1 MSDHPFE
8 SNEFTTP
15 LWDTDTLRRQSLT
28 LELHHADFMSQWGQA
43 LSAMVPAQIL
53 IEPEPI
59 QFKSYAQFLADV
71 PAVSDIQVFE
81 VEALQSLCA
90 WCIDLRLLPTAV
102 DCMFGG
108 AGRIP
113 VRNIQRPYTAIE
125 MGVRT
130 RFVESLATA
139 YEAAWHAVFPIRL
152 NSLRQE
158 SQLVS
163 LRLCLP
169 NDPVLHAKFKV
180 SFNGIACSLNF
191 CIPKRGADLLTQPA
205 AHKASASAQPIHP
218 AWDQSLQH
226 RVYAA
231 PVEAIAVLAK
241 TEMTVAQLLSLSIGQ
256 VVPIELDEPVSL
268 QVDGVTMMSGR
279 YGVRNGRYALKVET
293 LKDEDLEVPQTAGTP
308 SGSQELSEAALAMS
322 DFMHQVQQDEAA
334 K

>member
-1 MSDHPFE
+1 MSSQQFE

-15 LWDTDTLRRQSLT
+15 MWDTDAQRRQSQA
-28 LELHHADFMSQWGQA
+28 LELRHGDFMNQWGQTLAA
-43 LSAMVPAQIL
+43 LVPAQVL
-53 IEPEPI
+53 IEPDTL
-59 QFKSYAQFLADV
+59 QFKTYAQFLAEV

-90 WCIDLRLLPTAV
+90 WCFDLRLLPTAV

-113 VRNIQRPYTAIE
+113 VRNVQRPYTAIE

-139 YEAAWHAVFPIRL
+139 YEAAWHAVYPIRL

-169 NDPVLHAKFKV
+169 GDPVLHASFKV
-180 SFNGIACSLNF
+180 SFNGIVSSLNF
-191 CIPKRGADLLTQPA
+191 CMPKRAVDLMTQPLA
-205 AHKASASAQPIHP
+205 DKVATAPASSHP

-226 RVYAA
+226 KVYAA
-231 PVEAIAVLAK
+231 PVEAIAVLAR
-241 TEMTVAQLLSLSIGQ
+241 TDMTVAQLLSLSIGQ
-256 VVPIELDEPVSL
+256 VVPIELEEPVSL
-268 QVDGVTMMSGR
+268 QVDGVTLMSGR
-279 YGVRNGRYALKVET
+279 YGVRNGRYALKVEN
-293 LKDEDLEVPQTAGTP
+293 LKDEGADKIEPGDAS
-308 SGSQELSEAALAMS
+308 SGAQELSDAAMAMS
-322 DFMHQVQQDEAA
+322 DFMQQVQQNEASE
-334 K
+334 

>member
-1 MSDHPFE
+1 MSDQQFDT
-8 SNEFTTP
+8 NEFTTP
-15 LWDTDTLRRQSLT
+15 MWDTDVLRRQTLA
-28 LELHHADFMSQWGQA
+28 LELRHADFMNQWGQA
-43 LSAMVPAQIL
+43 LTALVPAQIL
-53 IEPEPI
+53 IQPEPI
-59 QFKSYAQFLADV
+59 QFKTYAQFLADV
-71 PAVSDIQVFE
+71 PAVLDIQVFE

-90 WCIDLRLLPTAV
+90 WCLDLRLLPTAV

-113 VRNIQRPYTAIE
+113 IRNIQRPYTAIE

-152 NSLRQE
+152 HSLRQE

-169 NDPVLHAKFKV
+169 NDPVLHARFNV
-180 SFNGIACSLNF
+180 SLNGVVCHLNF
-191 CIPKRGADLLTQPA
+191 CIPKRAADLLTQPT
-205 AHKASASAQPIHP
+205 AHNEPSALQPIHP

-226 RVYAA
+226 KVYAA

-241 TEMTVAQLLSLSIGQ
+241 TEMTVAQLLALSIGQ
-256 VVPIELDEPVSL
+256 VVPIELEEPVSL

-279 YGVRNGRYALKVET
+279 YGVRNGRYALKVEN
-293 LKDEDLEVPQTAGTP
+293 LKEDGVVASDN
-308 SGSQELSEAALAMS
+308 SGAPHAAQELSEAAMAMS
-322 DFMHQVQQDEAA
+322 DFMQQVQQDKATE
-334 K
+334 